1 MRVSSTAPTE
11 EPAEDVLDSGA
22 SRRGSRSRLRAALV
36 LGLVVVLAAGGLLLF
51 QRLQPDPVPAD
62 SAEASESAGAGGR
75 GGPGGGDQAEGGAP
89 DLVDESAE
97 RVSGDAAANG
107 GPSFSAALSAA
118 TEVVETL
125 CSTDIPSWSARLV
138 ERAPDGYDT
147 AVFLMSP
154 ANRSFGTFVVQV
166 ELTWVGDHY
175 AYTAVAGH
183 VERCR

>member
-1 MRVSSTAPTE
+1 MRVSSTPPPE
-11 EPAEDVLDSGA
+11 DPAEELLDSGG
-22 SRRGSRSRLRAALV
+22 SRRGGRARLRAALV
-36 LGLVVVLAAGGLLLF
+36 LALVAVLAVGGALLF
-51 QRLQPDPVPAD
+51 QRLQPTPVDSTAATESSE
-62 SAEASESAGAGGR
+62 SAEA
-75 GGPGGGDQAEGGAP
+75 GGDQAEGGDP

-97 RVSGDAAANG
+97 RVSGDATRSG
-107 GPSFSAALSAA
+107 GPSFAAALTAA

-138 ERAPDGYDT
+138 ERAPEGYDA